1 MLILHI
7 DYFRGAF
14 GSSKKKKNKL
24 STADESEVE
33 DMVATPPPSPEDDL
47 EASKNVSVFV

>member
-1 MLILHI
+1 LLILNT

-14 GSSKKKKNKL
+14 GSSKKRKNKL

-33 DMVATPPPSPEDDL
+33 DMMTTPLPSPEDDL